1 MGFRFD
7 GISSGAMGIKTRMD
21 TESRIPDLRNQTEK
35 ISGKHGIYDFGET
48 FSERIIEITCFIPPG
63 NTERELL
70 TVKDNLAG
78 WLNPDKGLCPLIL
91 DSEPDRVYYARI
103 SDGLV
108 YERMVRTTGTFDLTF
123 FCPDPF
129 AYALEDEVF
138 SLNQSGDITR
148 IKGNCDSLPVLEVV
162 GSLLDTSQQIRI
174 GINDEVMK
182 ICGPLGVSDVLVVD
196 TSDMTVILKQSGE
209 NALHNLSNFVFP
221 PLRKGTN
228 TITIGVTGGSFVELT
243 VRARSRWL

>member
-7 GISSGAMGIKTRMD
+7 GISSDAMGIKTRMD

-70 TVKDNLAG
+70 TLKDNLAG

-138 SLNQSGDITR
+138 YLNQSGDITR

-162 GSLLDTSQQIRI
+162 GCLLDTSQQIRI
-174 GINDEVMK
+174 GINDEVME
-182 ICGPLGVSDVLVVD
+182 ICGPLGADDVLVVD
-196 TSDMTVILKQSGE
+196 TNDMTVISKQTGA
-209 NALHNLSNFVFP
+209 NALYNMSNFVFP
-221 PLRKGTN
+221 SLRKGTN
-228 TITIGVTGGSFVELT
+228 TITIGVTGGSFAELT